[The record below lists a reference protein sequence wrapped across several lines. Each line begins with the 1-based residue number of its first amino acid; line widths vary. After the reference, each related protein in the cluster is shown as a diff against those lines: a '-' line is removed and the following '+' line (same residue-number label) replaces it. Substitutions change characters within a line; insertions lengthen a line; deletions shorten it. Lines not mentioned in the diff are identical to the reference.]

1 MIRRAAIIL
10 GLASL
15 VGCGHSK
22 DVHPVAAW
30 NSSLESELTHSFENK
45 KFVLG
50 HTFNIGP
57 RLNDFSANLAD
68 LAPSML
74 SSLPMQMGNNMRLQ
88 QVERPCL
95 SVRRSKLKGLY
106 RPQHRCGLEHSVLK
120 MTLPMASFV

>member
-22 DVHPVAAW
+22 DIHPVAAW

-68 LAPSML
+68 PRPFDAFVVTDADGLVSELLERRRLAR
-74 SSLPMQMGNNMRLQ
+74 G
-88 QVERPCL
+88 
-95 SVRRSKLKGLY
+95 RRTDFDIY
-106 RPQHRCGLEHSVLK
+106 RTVLVTTGKQRCRHKANDVFG
-120 MTLPMASFV
+120 